1 MNTDDLEREEK
12 ESQLLK
18 NQQNRKDCIEK
29 YKDFIDC
36 IIMYK
41 SKGIRFRKWFK
52 GFLLNGANLLFE
64 NEEKEYGY
72 INKFGRGAWDE
83 ETLRKTFNKTEL
95 DTIIK
100 LADEYGSFDY

>member
-1 MNTDDLEREEK
+1 MEQLRLEE
-12 ESQLLK
+12 
-18 NQQNRKDCIEK
+18 NQQRRKDCVEK
-29 YKDFIDC
+29 YKYFIDGM
-36 IIMYK
+36 IIDK
-41 SKGIRFRKWFK
+41 PKGIRFRKWFR